1 MDIQF
6 RSKKLERECHQ
17 PGLCMKA
24 HGQDR
29 AARLK
34 RRLDA
39 LRAADCLEDLR
50 NVPGRLHELGMN
62 RKGQLSMDL
71 DHPYRLILTPSSEP
85 APVRPDGGLDWA
97 KVTAVT
103 VVGIEDTHE

>member
-6 RSKKLERECHQ
+6 RTKKLERECNE
-17 PGLCMKA
+17 PRLCVKA
-24 HGQDR
+24 HGPDR

-50 NVPGRLHELGMN
+50 NAPGRLHELGMN

-71 DHPYRLILTPSSEP
+71 DHPYRLIFTAAAEP
-85 APVRPDGGLDWA
+85 APVKADGGLDWA
-97 KVTAVT
+97 RVTAVT
-103 VVGIEDTHE
+103 ITGIEDTHE